1 MGSGDDGATAQLMK
15 IAKVDLRG
23 VLPNTMAWAETR
35 AAVTASM
42 VAHGY
47 VVVVHDA
54 LDAELRRALFV
65 RALPEL
71 FALPFDIKK
80 RSGFFSNGPHRGYDG
95 QVPSE
100 VLESVPVL
108 NPAEPGNVR
117 DFAGRLWPQG
127 NPGFCDTI
135 VSVAKNVLELAQT
148 VERMTLEG
156 LGVREETIA
165 WQLSSQSHAVRMM
178 LYGTPP
184 DKETSIALGAHPDD
198 QMTTVI
204 AQHEVGGLEVKVDGG
219 RWLAVPPEP
228 GTLIVM
234 GGDQLTLVT
243 NGRVPACVHRVRAPS
258 GGRERFSVL
267 LSRRRKGDPM
277 LRAMDELVDED
288 HPLMYNPCRHEDY
301 RAFRFSEEG
310 LKLREHNPLK
320 AFCGVEKDGSKE

>member
-1 MGSGDDGATAQLMK
+1 
-15 IAKVDLRG
+15 
-23 VLPNTMAWAETR
+23 MACAEAR

-54 LDAELRRALFV
+54 LDAELWLALFG

-71 FALPFDIKK
+71 YALPFDTKK
-80 RSGFFSNGPHRGYDG
+80 SSGAFSNGPHRGYDG

-100 VLESVPVL
+100 VLESVAIL
-108 NPAEPGNVR
+108 NPVEPGNVR
-117 DFAGRLWPQG
+117 DFTGRLWPQG

-135 VSVAKNVLELAQT
+135 VSFAKNVLELAQT

-156 LGVREETIA
+156 LGVHEESIA
-165 WQLSSQSHAVRMM
+165 WQLFSQSHTARMM

-184 DKETSIALGAHPDD
+184 DKETSNISLGAHPDD

-204 AQHEVGGLEVKVDGG
+204 AQHEVGGLEVQVDGG

-228 GTLIVM
+228 GTLIVI

-243 NGRVPACVHRVRAPS
+243 NGRVPACIHRVRAPS
-258 GGRERFSVL
+258 GRERFSVL

-288 HPLMYNPCRHEDY
+288 HPLMYNPCSHEEY
-301 RAFRFSEEG
+301 RAFRLSEEG
-310 LKLREHNPLK
+310 GKLREHNPLK